1 VLERTAFTLNTAQRG
16 DALALLQS
24 LSDGCTPLVFFDPQH
39 RSVLDKLK
47 FGNEGERQR
56 GRARLPQMSD
66 AFIDKCIIEGARAL
80 RPGGYFMLWA
90 DTYRLGEGY
99 HLRIPRSL
107 LQTVDIIAWDN
118 MRPGNG
124 KRSRHCGD
132 YIVVLQKKPI
142 RARATWSDHGIRSR
156 WAEKV
161 DRRLHPHIKPI
172 GLIKRLIGAVTQP
185 GDLIVDPAAGS
196 FVVMH
201 AAHELGRN
209 FIGCDVM
216 EGVS

>member
-1 VLERTAFTLNTAQRG
+1 MLERAAFALNTAQVG
-16 DALALLQS
+16 DALTLLQS
-24 LSDGCTPLVFFDPQH
+24 LSDNCAALGFFDPEH

-56 GRARLPQMSD
+56 GRAQLPAMSD
-66 AFIDKCIIEGARAL
+66 EYIDSCCIESARVL
-80 RPGGYFMLWA
+80 RPSGYFMLWT

-99 HLRIPRSL
+99 HLHIPRNL
-107 LQTVDIIAWDN
+107 LQTVDVIAWDN
-118 MRPGNG
+118 MRPGQG

-142 RARATWSDHGIRSR
+142 RARATWSDHRIRSR

-161 DRRLHPHIKPI
+161 DRRLHPHVKPI
-172 GLIKRLIGAVTQP
+172 GLIRRLIGAVTKP
-185 GDLIVDPAAGS
+185 SDLIVDPAAGS

-216 EGVS
+216 GGLK

>member
-1 VLERTAFTLNTAQRG
+1 MLERTAFTLNTAQRG
-16 DALALLQS
+16 DALTLLQS
-24 LSDGCTPLVFFDPQH
+24 LSDGCPPLVFFDPQH
-39 RSVLDKLK
+39 RRVLDKLK

-80 RPGGYFMLWA
+80 RPSGYFMLWA

-142 RARATWSDHGIRSR
+142 QARATWSDHGIRSR

-172 GLIKRLIGAVTQP
+172 GLIRRLIGAVTQP

-216 EGVS
+216 ESVS